1 MTKYLN
7 FFEILEQQTR
17 FYLSYK
23 TLVKYN
29 KHLYRYVCDQLLNDT
44 KLVELFTQCH
54 LFLRPAI
61 EFDGTHPEEIK
72 VPDTACIS
80 SICEGLAQKTTD
92 LCFLYNKIVSLFV
105 AVSVGQFRK
114 DYLTSVRREKT
125 KSLRKRV
132 MEKSKKTQQNIDF
145 AFISQD
151 SSENKLAS
159 HLKLKSEC
167 LLNTKFYMNFTKKEL
182 HLLTEAYGC
191 KVSQRKSKEE
201 IGSIFTQKLQQCSKI
216 PNPEILNA
224 TTQMCT
230 GTSEHTGDES
240 SANISNQPQ
249 TSESTVSELSTSEDM
264 CTSEPHTN
272 EDVCISGSEKACLL
286 QESTSDTIGV
296 VEHSSSSTRTHR
308 SLKRISKTKSTCKK
322 KDHAKS
328 QGGKQQQKTW
338 QMNRIYVGCVQ
349 NQKKKMRSGYVVMYA
364 QCGTTENVLD

>member
-125 KSLRKRV
+125 KTLRKRV

-272 EDVCISGSEKACLL
+272 ED
-286 QESTSDTIGV
+286 TIGV
-296 VEHSSSSTRTHR
+296 VEHSSFSTRTHR